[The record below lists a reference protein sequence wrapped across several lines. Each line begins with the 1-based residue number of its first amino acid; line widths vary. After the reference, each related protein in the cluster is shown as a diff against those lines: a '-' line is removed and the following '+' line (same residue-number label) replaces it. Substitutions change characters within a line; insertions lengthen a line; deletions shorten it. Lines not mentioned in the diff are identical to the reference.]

1 MSNSGGVTY
10 TTTSDIPA
18 QPGGTTVFYVIEATD
33 DGSATTTSAEQSYT
47 VLKAEPTN
55 HVTGFTATANSS
67 SQITTSW
74 TDATGATLPD
84 GYLVKAATG
93 GNPTA
98 PVDGTAESDGTLVK
112 NITQGTQQAVFT
124 GLNAE
129 TTYNFMIWP
138 YTNSGSDIDYKTD
151 GTIPSASATTE
162 ATPVVPDLIIS
173 EVTDPSDQADA
184 KYIELFNTGNTVIN
198 LNGWS
203 IRRYAN
209 GNTSSS
215 DVDLTGHSLA
225 PNQTLTVAYNN
236 TFTTA
241 YGFSA
246 DIENGNISGNGDDV
260 YELYDGSVTVDIYGE
275 IGVDGTNQLWEY
287 TNSKAV
293 RNSDVS
299 SPNATWTDS
308 EWTITSNANV
318 VDMTPGE
325 HNNYVSVTATGNWNT
340 ASTWSN
346 GTVPTASENVVV
358 PSNVQLTIASAKATG
373 ECYDITLEDGA
384 TLVGQENLT
393 VNGTA
398 TVKKAFTGYTS
409 TTADDGWYVVSSPV
423 NGMTIAGSDFVPGAN
438 DDLYEYDEAQNLW
451 LNYDGGTFDDASF
464 AQAKGYLVAY
474 ENDVTNGFAAGDFNK
489 TDAISATITETNT
502 RWNLI
507 GNPYPSKVT
516 WADVTKTYISS
527 PKMLNATTGAWEDLG
542 TELEIGQGIFVYAE
556 DASGTPA
563 VTFDL
568 ADQTHGAGVKTTVAY
583 ANLNAIYG
591 EHAVTVRFATNDKTT
606 QSYEWEHDARYLYP
620 ISQIPYFSAVSADD
634 VMVSTYVMS
643 EQPETTTVPLY
654 LAVSEE
660 QDITFTFNGEFA
672 YNVVLEDKANGSMTE
687 LSAGNA
693 YSFTALPSDNDD
705 RFVLHLNKST
715 IGIGENSALEG
726 VKVYANAQNIYIHSD
741 VELTSGIVTVFNTLG
756 QVVLSHDVAKGY
768 ETIRMERKGAYIVKV
783 EASEGNI
790 TEKVIIQ

>member
-1 MSNSGGVTY
+1 
-10 TTTSDIPA
+10 
-18 QPGGTTVFYVIEATD
+18 
-33 DGSATTTSAEQSYT
+33 
-47 VLKAEPTN
+47 
-55 HVTGFTATANSS
+55 
-67 SQITTSW
+67 
-74 TDATGATLPD
+74 
-84 GYLVKAATG
+84 
-93 GNPTA
+93 
-98 PVDGTAESDGTLVK
+98 
-112 NITQGTQQAVFT
+112 
-124 GLNAE
+124 
-129 TTYNFMIWP
+129 
-138 YTNSGSDIDYKTD
+138 
-151 GTIPSASATTE
+151 
-162 ATPVVPDLIIS
+162 
-173 EVTDPSDQADA
+173 
-184 KYIELFNTGNTVIN
+184 
-198 LNGWS
+198 
-203 IRRYAN
+203 
-209 GNTSSS
+209 
-215 DVDLTGHSLA
+215 
-225 PNQTLTVAYNN
+225 
-236 TFTTA
+236 
-241 YGFSA
+241 
-246 DIENGNISGNGDDV
+246 
-260 YELYDGSVTVDIYGE
+260 
-275 IGVDGTNQLWEY
+275 
-287 TNSKAV
+287 
-293 RNSDVS
+293 
-299 SPNATWTDS
+299 
-308 EWTITSNANV
+308 
-318 VDMTPGE
+318 
-325 HNNYVSVTATGNWNT
+325 
-340 ASTWSN
+340 
-346 GTVPTASENVVV
+346 
-358 PSNVQLTIASAKATG
+358 
-373 ECYDITLEDGA
+373 
-384 TLVGQENLT
+384 
-393 VNGTA
+393 
-398 TVKKAFTGYTS
+398 
-409 TTADDGWYVVSSPV
+409 
-423 NGMTIAGSDFVPGAN
+423 
-438 DDLYEYDEAQNLW
+438 LYEYDEAQNLW
-451 LNYDGGTFDDASF
+451 LNYDGGTFDDLSF

-489 TDAISATITETNT
+489 TNAISATIAETNT

-516 WADVTKTYISS
+516 WSAVTITDISS
-527 PKMLNATTGAWEDLG
+527 PKVLNATTGAWEDLG
-542 TELEIGQGIFVYAE
+542 TELEVGQGIFVYAE

>member
-1 MSNSGGVTY
+1 
-10 TTTSDIPA
+10 
-18 QPGGTTVFYVIEATD
+18 
-33 DGSATTTSAEQSYT
+33 
-47 VLKAEPTN
+47 
-55 HVTGFTATANSS
+55 
-67 SQITTSW
+67 
-74 TDATGATLPD
+74 
-84 GYLVKAATG
+84 
-93 GNPTA
+93 
-98 PVDGTAESDGTLVK
+98 
-112 NITQGTQQAVFT
+112 
-124 GLNAE
+124 
-129 TTYNFMIWP
+129 
-138 YTNSGSDIDYKTD
+138 
-151 GTIPSASATTE
+151 
-162 ATPVVPDLIIS
+162 
-173 EVTDPSDQADA
+173 
-184 KYIELFNTGNTVIN
+184 
-198 LNGWS
+198 
-203 IRRYAN
+203 
-209 GNTSSS
+209 
-215 DVDLTGHSLA
+215 
-225 PNQTLTVAYNN
+225 
-236 TFTTA
+236 
-241 YGFSA
+241 
-246 DIENGNISGNGDDV
+246 
-260 YELYDGSVTVDIYGE
+260 
-275 IGVDGTNQLWEY
+275 
-287 TNSKAV
+287 
-293 RNSDVS
+293 
-299 SPNATWTDS
+299 
-308 EWTITSNANV
+308 
-318 VDMTPGE
+318 
-325 HNNYVSVTATGNWNT
+325 
-340 ASTWSN
+340 
-346 GTVPTASENVVV
+346 
-358 PSNVQLTIASAKATG
+358 
-373 ECYDITLEDGA
+373 
-384 TLVGQENLT
+384 
-393 VNGTA
+393 
-398 TVKKAFTGYTS
+398 
-409 TTADDGWYVVSSPV
+409 
-423 NGMTIAGSDFVPGAN
+423 VPGAN